1 MPTPAS
7 PQLRFLLRGSSLLL
21 VLLALWW
28 WVLLS
33 PMLAGMRLSTGA
45 LLWLLPGG
53 RSASGVTVE
62 PNGDWV
68 LRVPIPESL
77 ANGDAV
83 QRAYGRAPGTP
94 RALVRSFKLGIADRI
109 PTFFTLG
116 FPLFWALMLAAPRM
130 PRLWRAVAGGTVLL
144 AVLAQISLLLYT
156 AYSIETTLRLAT
168 SALAVTLW
176 SAAEYLNV
184 NVVPYVAPIVIA
196 PWLHTGLR
204 AQIFSWNAAS
214 APVAAPESAPLGEA
228 DKPRRGR
235 YRGRK

>member
-1 MPTPAS
+1 MRTPTS

-33 PMLAGMRLSTGA
+33 PMLAGLRLSTTA
-45 LLWLLPGG
+45 ALWLLPGG

-68 LRVPIPESL
+68 LRVPIPQSV

-83 QRAYGRAPGTP
+83 QRAYGRAPGAP
-94 RALVRSFKLGIADRI
+94 RALVRSFKLAIADRI

-116 FPLFWALMLAAPRM
+116 FPLFWALMLAGPRM
-130 PRLWRAVAGGTVLL
+130 PRLWRPMAGGTALL
-144 AVLAQISLLLYT
+144 AVLAQLSLLLYT
-156 AYSIETTLRLAT
+156 AYSIETTLQLAT
-168 SALAVTLW
+168 SAAAVTLW
-176 SAAEYLNV
+176 GATEYLNV
-184 NVVPYVAPIVIA
+184 NVVPYVAPMMIA
-196 PWLHTGLR
+196 PWLHSELR
-204 AQIFSWNAAS
+204 AQIFSWN
-214 APVAAPESAPLGEA
+214 PVATPESAPVGEA